1 MELILT
7 MLGET
12 STKEIAVKRDAQ
24 GLYDNA
30 QAARAGGNIAG
41 STRKQIEEQ
50 TGQEGR
56 LIAQIP
62 RQEGGSVEAGRE
74 KMMGCLRA

>member
-50 TGQEGR
+50 TGQKVVSAHNFLGKKADQ
-56 LIAQIP
+56 LKL
-62 RQEGGSVEAGRE
+62 GE
-74 KMMGCLRA
+74 KK